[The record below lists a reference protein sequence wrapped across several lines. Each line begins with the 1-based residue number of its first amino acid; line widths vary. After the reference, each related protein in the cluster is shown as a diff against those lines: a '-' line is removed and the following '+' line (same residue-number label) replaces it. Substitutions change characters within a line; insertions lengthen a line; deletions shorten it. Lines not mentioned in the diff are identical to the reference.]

1 MACTTRGIVRERK
14 PPSSA
19 SSVHARR
26 GTTRTPSDCTR
37 ELNDSYARTANDTL
51 EEARAT
57 DEPLGLVVVV
67 ECCKVVEEPLDITQF
82 FIRCFCFIFTK
93 KGVI

>member
-1 MACTTRGIVRERK
+1 MVCTTRGIVRERN

-26 GTTRTPSDCTR
+26 GTTRTPSDWTR
-37 ELNDSYARTANDTL
+37 ELNDSYARTAKDTL

-67 ECCKVVEEPLDITQF
+67 ECCKVVEEPLDRTQF
-82 FIRCFCFIFTK
+82 FFYNFMLFTRK
-93 KGVI
+93 